1 MSVAVTFCCQTEHER
16 RENEHGYSSFHR
28 SEAESLPHFNEF
40 KTPVPFNHEGTEN
53 FASIR
58 GLALSGLV
66 RKRVPSPALAAFAV
80 VGSESTDNGP

>member
-1 MSVAVTFCCQTEHER
+1 MSLAVTFCGHTENER

-28 SEAESLPHFNEF
+28 SEPESLPHFNEF
-40 KTPVPFNHEGTEN
+40 ETPVLFDHEGTEN

-58 GLALSGLV
+58 GLALGGLV
-66 RKRVPSPALAAFAV
+66 RKRVISPTLAGFAA